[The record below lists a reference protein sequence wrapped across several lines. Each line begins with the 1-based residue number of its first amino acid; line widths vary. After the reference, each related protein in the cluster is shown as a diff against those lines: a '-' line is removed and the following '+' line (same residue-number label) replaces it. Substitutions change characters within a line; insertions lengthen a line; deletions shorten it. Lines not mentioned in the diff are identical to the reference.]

1 MGQVGE
7 YLYGGGGPGA
17 AFPVEP
23 LIRFV
28 NGEGALLANA
38 NGGPRMFFNIEDHT
52 SWSTGQVDVK
62 FQVRLPAWHASAL
75 GWACW
80 RLQACTAPWHSFC
93 AKLLS
98 AEDWKL
104 SKLDRGCSL

>member
-1 MGQVGE
+1 MVIMHVQVGD

-28 NGEGALLANA
+28 NGESPYLAYS

-52 SWSTGQVDVK
+52 SKSTGQVDVK
-62 FQVRLPAWHASAL
+62 FQVSHLPGCAVRRTAGMCTCTRYAL
-75 GWACW
+75 PG
-80 RLQACTAPWHSFC
+80 
-93 AKLLS
+93 KL
-98 AEDWKL
+98 
-104 SKLDRGCSL
+104 R